1 MPSDQQTADVDSA
14 RPRTDFPR
22 KRRAAQKRMLTAPLI
37 TLVVSF
43 ALGACAPVAPGTD
56 ARGRAAAISPS
67 WSLTASRAQ
76 ADAWHFAYAVQSWA
90 AEQSGHVVMI
100 PARHTIVVDR
110 AFFSDEFSHIPLRA
124 LRGVRADDPNQI
136 VVLKHLW
143 TTHASSWDY
152 DTDIKFVLY
161 GPGFVREG
169 VRLEKTTLQNIAP
182 TYARLIGTSAPKG
195 SMGRVMADALVPT
208 SKKPRVI
215 LTIVMD
221 GGGRS
226 LYDAWPDAWPVI
238 KGLAA
243 RGVEYMDAK
252 VTQLETATAVSH
264 VAIGTGGYPL
274 TTRIV
279 GNEIYDPAKKQVT
292 QSFPDYS
299 PEFIM
304 APTLADE
311 YGVSARH
318 QPVVIGTSF
327 QDRAAMGM
335 VGHGAA
341 HHPGNKNHIVVL
353 YAQPKKPA
361 WKEQFPGGDQE
372 HRLMTNIDLYTF
384 PAYLRGRSPL
394 PYVKE
399 LTGGSG
405 IWMGHK
411 VDDSSNVRFT
421 PAYVQFECENMLMM
435 MDREPIARDDVTALV
450 YMSMKPTDYAAHRW
464 GLESLEAREALRAQ
478 DACVGKLVQKLDA
491 RVGQGNYVVT
501 ITADHGMMPMPEV
514 TGGHRLSLRT
524 LLEMIDKKFGA
535 KIGLGGGFINLW
547 FDQAK
552 MKELGITNHDVAAY
566 LQSLT
571 AAHYYGPREK
581 WPPYLAYRP
590 DERLFFNAY
599 TFEQVEAFVKTN
611 PRRWMANPYA
621 GDGTAVTL
629 QHDLQQLYATGPGIG
644 YLAYG
649 AHVDRQ
655 LPLIEG
661 TSYFYRDG
669 LELTDEHE
677 TFHELTHRG
686 TPVP

>member
-1 MPSDQQTADVDSA
+1 M
-14 RPRTDFPR
+14 
-22 KRRAAQKRMLTAPLI
+22 KRQKPIVLTVLI
-37 TLVVSF
+37 TFVAAF
-43 ALGACAPVAPGTD
+43 AMGACAQTASGPVAHGK
-56 ARGRAAAISPS
+56 AGVISPS
-67 WSLTASRAQ
+67 WSPSASRMQ
-76 ADAWHFAYAVQSWA
+76 DDAWHFAYAVQSWA

-100 PARHTIVVDR
+100 PARHSIVVDR

-124 LRGVRADDPNQI
+124 VRGVRADDPNQV

-161 GPGFVREG
+161 GPGFVKEG
-169 VRLEKTTLQNIAP
+169 VRLDKTTLQNVAP
-182 TYARLIGTSAPKG
+182 TYARLIGTNAPKG
-195 SMGRVMADALVPT
+195 SMGRAMVEALVPT
-208 SKKPRVI
+208 SKKPKVI

-226 LYDAWPDAWPVI
+226 LYDAWPDAWPAI
-238 KGLAA
+238 KSLAA
-243 RGVEYMDAK
+243 RGVEYTDAK

-311 YGVSARH
+311 YGVSGGH
-318 QPVVIGTSF
+318 KPVVIGTSF

-341 HHPGNKNHIVVL
+341 HHAGNKNHIVVL

-361 WKEQFPGGDQE
+361 WKEEFPGGDQE

-384 PAYLRGRSPL
+384 PTYLRGRSPM

-411 VDDSSNVRFT
+411 IDDSSNVRFT
-421 PAYVQFECENMLMM
+421 PAYVEFECDNMLMM
-435 MDREPIARDDVTALV
+435 MEREPIDRDDVTALV

-478 DACVGKLVQKLDA
+478 DACVGKLIQKLNA
-491 RVGQGNYVVT
+491 RVGEGNYVVT
-501 ITADHGMMPMPEV
+501 ITADHGMMPLPET

-524 LLEMIDKKFGA
+524 LLEMIDKKFG
-535 KIGLGGGFINLW
+535 KISLGGGFINLW
-547 FDQAK
+547 FDQVK
-552 MKELGITNHDVAAY
+552 MKELGITNQDIAAY
-566 LQSLT
+566 LRSLT
-571 AAHYYGPREK
+571 AGDYYGPREK
-581 WPPYLAYRP
+581 WPSYLTYRP
-590 DERLFFNAY
+590 GERLFFNAY
-599 TFEQVEAFVKTN
+599 TFEQVEAFVKRN
-611 PRRWMANPYA
+611 PSRWMANPYA

-629 QHDLQQLYATGPGIG
+629 EHELQRLHATGTGIG

-649 AHVDRQ
+649 ADVQ
-655 LPLIEG
+655 LRRIEG

-669 LELTDEHE
+669 FELTEEQE
-677 TFHELTHRG
+677 TFEELARR
-686 TPVP
+686 

>member
-1 MPSDQQTADVDSA
+1 MEAHMRSDRQGTVIASVWT
-14 RPRTDFPR
+14 PRTATR
-22 KRRAAQKRMLTAPLI
+22 KQRVPQRPVLI
-37 TLVVSF
+37 ATLISLVAWF
-43 ALGACAPVAPGTD
+43 ALGACAPIASSPGSP
-56 ARGRAAAISPS
+56 GKIGLISPS
-67 WSLTASRAQ
+67 WSPSASRTQ
-76 ADAWHFAYAVQSWA
+76 GDAWHFAYAVQSWA
-90 AEQSGHVVMI
+90 AEQSGHIVMI

-124 LRGVRADDPNQI
+124 LRGVRAEDPNQV

-161 GPGFVREG
+161 GPGFVKEG

-182 TYARLIGTSAPKG
+182 TYARLIGANSPKG
-195 SMGRVMADALVPT
+195 SMGRVMTEALVPT
-208 SKKPRVI
+208 SKKPKII

-279 GNEIYDPAKKQVT
+279 GNEIYAPAKKQVT

-311 YGVSARH
+311 YGVSAGH
-318 QPVVIGTSF
+318 KPVVIGTSF

-353 YAQPKKPA
+353 YALPKKPA
-361 WKEQFPGGDQE
+361 WKEQFPGGDDE

-384 PAYLRGRSPL
+384 PAYLRGRSPM

-405 IWMGHK
+405 IWMAHK

-421 PAYVQFECENMLMM
+421 PAYVEFECDNMLMM
-435 MDREPIARDDVTALV
+435 MDGEPIDRDDVTALV

-478 DACVGKLVQKLDA
+478 DACVGKLIQKLNA
-491 RVGQGNYVVT
+491 RVGEGNYMVT
-501 ITADHGMMPMPEV
+501 ITADHGMMPMPEA

-552 MKELGITNHDVAAY
+552 MKELGITHEDVAAY
-566 LQSLT
+566 LRSLT
-571 AAHYYGPREK
+571 AGDYYGPREK
-581 WPPYLAYRP
+581 WPAYLAYRP

-599 TFEQVEAFVKTN
+599 TFEQVEAFVKAN
-611 PRRWMANPYA
+611 PSRWMANPYA
-621 GDGTAVTL
+621 GAGTAVTL
-629 QHDLQQLYATGPGIG
+629 EHDLQQLHATGAGIS
-644 YLAYG
+644 YLASG
-649 AHVDRQ
+649 AHADGQ
-655 LPLIEG
+655 LPRIED
-661 TSYFYRDG
+661 TRYFFQDG
-669 LELTDEHE
+669 LELTEEHE
-677 TFHELTHRG
+677 TFEELTRR
-686 TPVP
+686 

>member
-1 MPSDQQTADVDSA
+1 MDSTGTSGA
-14 RPRTDFPR
+14 AIRGTRPVPLTRVVI
-22 KRRAAQKRMLTAPLI
+22 RA
-37 TLVVSF
+37 VVAF
-43 ALGACAPVAPGTD
+43 AAWLALGACAQTSSGPTAHRTAG
-56 ARGRAAAISPS
+56 AISPS
-67 WSLTASRAQ
+67 WSPSAARAQ
-76 ADAWHFAYAVQSWA
+76 DDAWHFAHAVQSWA

-100 PARHTIVVDR
+100 PARHSIVVDR
-110 AFFSDEFSHIPLRA
+110 GFFSDEFSHIPLRA
-124 LRGVRADDPNQI
+124 LRGVRADDPDQV
-136 VVLKHLW
+136 VVLKHSW

-161 GPGFVREG
+161 GPGFVKEG
-169 VRLEKTTLQNIAP
+169 VRLEKTTLQNVAP
-182 TYARLIGTSAPKG
+182 TYARLIGTKAPKG
-195 SMGRVMADALVPT
+195 SMGRAMIEALVPT
-208 SKKPRVI
+208 SKRPKVI

-221 GGGRS
+221 GGGRL
-226 LYDAWPDAWPVI
+226 LYDTWPDAWPVI

-243 RGVEYMDAK
+243 RGVEYTDAK

-292 QSFPDYS
+292 QSFPDFS

-311 YGVSARH
+311 YGVTAGH
-318 QPVVIGTSF
+318 KPVVIGTSF

-341 HHPGNKNHIVVL
+341 YHAGNKSHIVVL

-361 WKEQFPGGDQE
+361 WKDAFPGDDQE

-384 PAYLRGRSPL
+384 PAYLRGRSPM

-399 LTGGSG
+399 LTSG
-405 IWMGHK
+405 TGTWMGHK

-421 PAYVQFECENMLMM
+421 PAYVEFECDNMLMM
-435 MDREPIARDDVTALV
+435 MDREPIDQTDVTALV

-478 DACVGKLVQKLDA
+478 DACVGRVIQKLNA
-491 RVGQGNYVVT
+491 RVGEGNYVVT

-535 KIGLGGGFINLW
+535 KISLGGGFINLW
-547 FDQAK
+547 FDQAR
-552 MKELGITNHDVAAY
+552 MKDLGITNQDIAAY
-566 LQSLT
+566 LRSLT
-571 AAHYYGPREK
+571 AGDYFGPREK

-590 DERLFFNAY
+590 GDRLFFNAY
-599 TFEQVEAFVKTN
+599 TFEQVEAFVKAN
-611 PRRWMANPYA
+611 PHRWMANPYA
-621 GDGTAVTL
+621 GDGTTATL
-629 QHDLQQLYATGPGIG
+629 EQDLQRLHASGPGIG

-649 AHVDRQ
+649 ARADVR
-655 LPLIEG
+655 LIEG
-661 TSYFYRDG
+661 ASYFYRDG
-669 LELTDEHE
+669 LELMEEHE
-677 TFHELTHRG
+677 AFEDLARR
-686 TPVP
+686 

>member
-1 MPSDQQTADVDSA
+1 
-14 RPRTDFPR
+14 
-22 KRRAAQKRMLTAPLI
+22 
-37 TLVVSF
+37 
-43 ALGACAPVAPGTD
+43 
-56 ARGRAAAISPS
+56 
-67 WSLTASRAQ
+67 
-76 ADAWHFAYAVQSWA
+76 
-90 AEQSGHVVMI
+90 
-100 PARHTIVVDR
+100 
-110 AFFSDEFSHIPLRA
+110 
-124 LRGVRADDPNQI
+124 
-136 VVLKHLW
+136 
-143 TTHASSWDY
+143 
-152 DTDIKFVLY
+152 
-161 GPGFVREG
+161 
-169 VRLEKTTLQNIAP
+169 
-182 TYARLIGTSAPKG
+182 
-195 SMGRVMADALVPT
+195 
-208 SKKPRVI
+208 
-215 LTIVMD
+215 MD

-279 GNEIYDPAKKQVT
+279 GNEIYAPAKKQVI

-311 YGVSARH
+311 YGVSAGH
-318 QPVVIGTSF
+318 KPVVIGTSF

-361 WKEQFPGGDQE
+361 WKEQFPGGDEE

-384 PAYLRGRSPL
+384 PAYLRGRSPM

-405 IWMGHK
+405 IWMAHK

-421 PAYVQFECENMLMM
+421 PAYVEFECDNMLMM
-435 MDREPIARDDVTALV
+435 MDREPIDRDDVTALV

-478 DACVGKLVQKLDA
+478 DACVGKLIQKLNA
-491 RVGQGNYVVT
+491 RVGEGNYVVT

-552 MKELGITNHDVAAY
+552 MKELGITHEDVAAY
-566 LQSLT
+566 LRSLT
-571 AAHYYGPREK
+571 AGDYYGPREK
-581 WPPYLAYRP
+581 WPAYLAYRP

-599 TFEQVEAFVKTN
+599 TFEQVEAFVKAN
-611 PRRWMANPYA
+611 PSRWMANPYA
-621 GDGTAVTL
+621 GAGTAVTL
-629 QHDLQQLYATGPGIG
+629 EHDLRQLHATGAGIS

-649 AHVDRQ
+649 AHADGQ
-655 LPLIEG
+655 LPRIEDTG
-661 TSYFYRDG
+661 YFFQDG
-669 LELTDEHE
+669 LELRKNTRR
-677 TFHELTHRG
+677 LRS
-686 TPVP
+686 

>member
-1 MPSDQQTADVDSA
+1 MDPHSVSRTEMRGRRQTHIA
-14 RPRTDFPR
+14 RFST
-22 KRRAAQKRMLTAPLI
+22 LI
-37 TLVVSF
+37 LISLAVSF
-43 ALGACAPVAPGTD
+43 ALGACAPTVPGSGVQGK
-56 ARGRAAAISPS
+56 AGGISPS
-67 WSLTASRAQ
+67 WSTSAYQSQDR

-100 PARHTIVVDR
+100 PARHTIVADR
-110 AFFSDEFSHIPLRA
+110 AFFAEEFSHIPLRA
-124 LRGVRADDPNQI
+124 LRGVRADDPNQV

-161 GPGFVREG
+161 GPGFIKEG
-169 VRLEKTTLQNIAP
+169 TKLEKTTLQNIAP
-182 TYARLIGTSAPKG
+182 TYARLIGTNPPKG
-195 SMGRVMADALVPT
+195 SMGRVMMEALVPT
-208 SKKPRVI
+208 SKRPKVI

-226 LYDAWPDAWPVI
+226 LYEAWPDAWPVI

-243 RGVEYMDAK
+243 RGVEYTDAK

-264 VAIGTGGYPL
+264 VAIGTGGYPI

-279 GNEIYDPAKKQVT
+279 GNEIYDPAKNQVT
-292 QSFPDYS
+292 QSFPDFS
-299 PEFIM
+299 PEFIK

-311 YGVSARH
+311 YGVSANPK
-318 QPVVIGTSF
+318 PVVIGTSF

-341 HHPGNKNHIVVL
+341 HHPGNKSHIVVL
-353 YAQPKKPA
+353 FAQPKNPA

-384 PAYLRGRSPL
+384 PAYLRGRSPM

-405 IWMGHK
+405 MWMGHK
-411 VDDSSNVRFT
+411 INDSSNVRFT
-421 PAYVQFECENMLMM
+421 PAYVDFECDNMLMM
-435 MDREPIARDDVTALV
+435 MDREPIDRSDVTALV

-478 DACVGKLVQKLDA
+478 DACVGKLVQKLNA
-491 RVGQGNYVVT
+491 RVGEGNYVVT

-514 TGGHRLSLRT
+514 TNGHRLSLRT

-535 KIGLGGGFINLW
+535 KISLGGGFINLW
-547 FDQAK
+547 FAQAK
-552 MKELGITNHDVAAY
+552 MKEIGVTNQDIAAY
-566 LQSLT
+566 LRSLT
-571 AAHYYGPREK
+571 AGEYYGPREK
-581 WPPYLAYRP
+581 WPTYLAYRP
-590 DERLFFNAY
+590 ADRLFFNAY
-599 TFEQVEAFVKTN
+599 TYEQVETFVKAN

-621 GDGTAVTL
+621 GEGTAVTL
-629 QHDLQQLYATGPGIG
+629 EHDLERLYATGSGMD

-649 AHVDRQ
+649 THGGGE
-655 LPLIEG
+655 LPRIDG
-661 TSYFYRDG
+661 TRYFYRDG
-669 LELTDEHE
+669 SELEEERE
-677 TFHELTHRG
+677 TFEELMHH
-686 TPVP
+686 